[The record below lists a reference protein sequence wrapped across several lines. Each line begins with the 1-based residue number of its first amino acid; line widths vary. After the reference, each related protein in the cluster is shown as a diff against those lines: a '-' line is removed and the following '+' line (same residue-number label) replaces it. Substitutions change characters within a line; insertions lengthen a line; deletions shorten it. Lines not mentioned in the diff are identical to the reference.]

1 LKENPKLCKILKT
14 RISSGR
20 PPLEEEQP
28 LLLKTIIDIAMHGSA
43 SHGKR
48 QNDMYR
54 SVKTLD
60 QLKEQLKSDGFV
72 ISRSGLYLRL
82 QPRCSSSL
90 EGKRHA

>member
-1 LKENPKLCKILKT
+1 LKENPEVCKILKT

-43 SHGKR
+43 SHDKR
-48 QNDMYR
+48 QQNVMHR
-54 SVKTLD
+54 SVKTFD

-82 QPRCSSSL
+82 QP
-90 EGKRHA
+90 